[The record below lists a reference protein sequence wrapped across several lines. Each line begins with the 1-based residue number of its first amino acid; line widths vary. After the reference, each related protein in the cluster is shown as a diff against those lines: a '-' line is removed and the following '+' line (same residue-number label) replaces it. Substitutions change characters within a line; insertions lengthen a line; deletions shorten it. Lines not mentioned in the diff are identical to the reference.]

1 MATRRWQAGAV
12 ADIGFLPHKNDETSI
27 DIAECLMV
35 TSKTD
40 VSLVVHF
47 WERRSMRIYRVC
59 ATSLFPLAL
68 YRQETIGRMYG
79 IFTGS
84 TGAAGGVRNAA

>member
-1 MATRRWQAGAV
+1 
-12 ADIGFLPHKNDETSI
+12 
-27 DIAECLMV
+27 
-35 TSKTD
+35 
-40 VSLVVHF
+40 
-47 WERRSMRIYRVC
+47 MRIYRVC